1 MSDYLAGAKLAAS
14 ISPAQRID
22 MVQRGYS
29 PMNPK
34 DVENY
39 INHKPPTGSMLT
51 ISTAVLEE
59 GTSMNSFGEKHMSY
73 EKDYRQVAAQ
83 FENQGANIDEL
94 ENITP
99 RNIEKVNPKS
109 EMAERLGDYGSGERS
124 GERRDVNER
133 LGAALGKK
141 KLDENQPQKRV
152 LQKTVPQ
159 KNSLLIDMP
168 RSDKEYIT
176 EAKDAQNIGYKRSC
190 NYLNA
195 FIANIKAPSYES
207 RVKLIKEINNMVST
221 EAQIHPSILK
231 EYRKGV
237 ATAEL
242 ELYNNIMKKKN
253 NG

>member
-1 MSDYLAGAKLAAS
+1 MSDHLAGANLAAS

-29 PMNPK
+29 PMNPQ
-34 DVENY
+34 DVDNY
-39 INHKPPTGSMLT
+39 INHKPPTGSMLQ
-51 ISTAVLEE
+51 ISTQVLEE
-59 GTSMNSFGEKHMSY
+59 GTTTSSFGEKHMSY
-73 EKDYRQVAAQ
+73 EKDYAKVASA
-83 FENQGANIDEL
+83 FENKGMDIDQL
-94 ENITP
+94 ENIAP
-99 RNIEKVNPKS
+99 RTLSKINPKS
-109 EMAERLGDYGSGERS
+109 EMADRLGDYGDVNSERS
-124 GERRDVNER
+124 GNVNER
-133 LGAALGKK
+133 LGAALGKR
-141 KLDENQPQKRV
+141 KLDEGQPQRRV
-152 LQKTVPQ
+152 IQRTSPQ

-168 RSDKEYIT
+168 KNDKEYIT

-237 ATAEL
+237 ATAEI
-242 ELYNNIMKKKN
+242 ELYNNIMKKKS